1 MALCVSSNHIFVSDG
16 MSAVKQIR
24 IDNGQL
30 VRRIILSHSSP
41 NSICISP
48 DEQFL
53 YVAYSRPYDDEDDFN
68 DIDKYRVED
77 SFRMPMNS
85 CKGNHIC
92 ISNDGQLLFVLG
104 KEIGEIQVVDA
115 ANGNNVQTIYF
126 NQIRVLT
133 DDGNICLSPDGNNLF
148 AATMNQISILDV
160 NGGERILQIPF
171 FSRYICVSEQFIF
184 ASDGSN
190 LIRVLRIN
198 DGSVVQTIPYGTGII
213 DRFCISPDENEIFTV
228 SFMFTRVSNP
238 IRVFQI

>member
-16 MSAVKQIR
+16 MSVKQIR

-30 VRRIILSHSSP
+30 VRRITLSRSIP

-48 DEQFL
+48 DEQFI
-53 YVAYSRPYDDEDDFN
+53 YVAYSRPYDDDDDFY

-77 SFRMPMNS
+77 SSRLPMNS

-104 KEIGEIQVVDA
+104 KEIGEIQIVDA

-126 NQIRVLT
+126 NRRVLT

-148 AATMNQISILDV
+148 VAALDQINILDV
-160 NGGERILQIPF
+160 DGGERILQIPF

-184 ASDGSN
+184 VSDGSN

-198 DGSVVQTIPYGTGII
+198 DGSVVQTIPCGTGIM
-213 DRFCISPDENEIFTV
+213 DRFCISPDEKEIFTV
-228 SFMFTRVSNP
+228 SFMFTRVPNP
-238 IRVFQI
+238 IHVFQI

>member
-16 MSAVKQIR
+16 MSVKQIR

-30 VRRIILSHSSP
+30 VRRITLSRSIP

-48 DEQFL
+48 DEQFI
-53 YVAYSRPYDDEDDFN
+53 YVAYSRPYDDDDDFY

-77 SFRMPMNS
+77 SFRMPMNR

-126 NQIRVLT
+126 NQGVLT
-133 DDGNICLSPDGNNLF
+133 DEGNICLSPDGNNLF
-148 AATMNQISILDV
+148 VAALNQINILDV
-160 NGGERILQIPF
+160 NGEERILQIPF
-171 FSRYICVSEQFIF
+171 FLKYICVSEQFIF
-184 ASDGSN
+184 VSDRSN

-198 DGSVVQTIPYGTGII
+198 DGSVVQTIPCGTGII
-213 DRFCISPDENEIFTV
+213 DRFCISPDEKEIFTV
-228 SFMFTRVSNP
+228 SFMFTRVPNP
-238 IRVFQI
+238 IHVFQI